1 MATSQ
6 NAFIGRTRGRVGG
19 IVFSQWKDKNVIKQK
34 PESVANPRS
43 AQQQANRTR
52 FTALLALGKLLRPI
66 IMLGFKEYA
75 TQVTW
80 LNRFMSTNSYSGALT
95 FNTTTKNWDTDYSKV
110 VISEGSLY
118 PTIISAVST
127 TADVTVSWDPGTT
140 ANQTGNDKLM
150 VIAQNNSANV
160 TETSVL
166 SVDRSAGTTV
176 LPLSSATG
184 DTISVVAF
192 FITADKRI
200 VSNSIGL
207 TTTTP

>member
-19 IVFSQWKDKNVIKQK
+19 VVFSQWKDKNIIKQK

-43 AQQQANRTR
+43 AQQQANRAR
-52 FTALLALGKLLRPI
+52 FTALIALAKLLRPI
-66 IMLGFKEYA
+66 IMLGFKEYS
-75 TQVTW
+75 TTVTW
-80 LNRFMSTNSYSGALT
+80 MNRFMSTNSYSGALT
-95 FNTTTKNWDTDYSKV
+95 FNTATNNWDTEYSKL

-118 PTIISAVST
+118 PTVISAVST
-127 TADVTVSWDPGTT
+127 TADVTVSWDSGTT
-140 ANQTGNDKLM
+140 ANQNGNDKLM
-150 VIAQNNSANV
+150 VIAQNNNANV
-160 TETSVL
+160 TTTSVF
-166 SVDRSAGTTV
+166 SVDRSAGTAV

-200 VSNSIGL
+200 ASNSIGL